1 MLYDRLATFAEN
13 TSVGTANANAATEVG
28 DVIDWRGGK
37 YTQYGDTHSQE
48 TDIGDGFPLRLYL
61 ATSGWQTENHSAAE
75 VRIQLRS
82 HTATAIDADGATIH
96 VDLPVAW
103 AANLP
108 LPSVETS
115 FTVPSGVLAN
125 RYLGIVV
132 QASIAL
138 SGTNNGNLTAF
149 IAAIPHNAK
158 TLYKEQR
165 NWAKGL

>member
-13 TSVGTANANAATEVG
+13 TSVGTGNANAALVVG

-37 YTQYGDTHSQE
+37 YSQYGDSHSQE
-48 TDIGDGFPLRLYL
+48 TDLGDGFPLRLFL
-61 ATSGWQTENHSAAE
+61 ATNGWQTENHTAGE

-82 HTATAIDADGATIH
+82 HTATGINASGAGIH
-96 VDLPVAW
+96 VDIPVAW
-103 AANLP
+103 ATNLA

-115 FTVPSGVLAN
+115 FTIPSGVLSN

-138 SGTNNGNLTAF
+138 SSTNNGNLTAF